1 MRPIVICCSQRFK
14 EEIKIFV
21 RFLQK
26 RGVLVNAPNF
36 RNQRRKIIMLPEFW
50 RMKSPERRAKVPGMV
65 LTHLHKIRE
74 IGVMGGL
81 CLIYN
86 PLPNKEKKQKLPN
99 GYIGNNTLGEIFAAH
114 TDGILTLMMRP
125 HEEEC
130 IMALVPRDHK
140 ERIFALQFHSIYF
153 FEQTFYFKTYNGDY
167 TINELHFEP
176 YLRGTG
182 SNPPLEKG

>member
-1 MRPIVICCSQRFK
+1 MRPIVICCSHRFK

-36 RNQRRKIIMLPEFW
+36 RNQRRKIIMLPEFY

-65 LTHLHKIRE
+65 LTHLHKIQE
-74 IGVMGGL
+74 VGNMGGL

-86 PLPNKEKKQKLPN
+86 PLPNKEKKQKLPS
-99 GYIGNNTLGEIFAAH
+99 GYIGNNTLGEIFGAK
-114 TDGILTLMMRP
+114 TMKILTIMMRP
-125 HEEEC
+125 NEEEC

-140 ERIFALQFHSIYF
+140 ERIFALQFPKADPLDHDF
-153 FEQTFYFKTYNGDY
+153 VWEHWLRRWLNGQ
-167 TINELHFEP
+167 
-176 YLRGTG
+176 
-182 SNPPLEKG
+182 